1 MSATYNDIK
10 EHKAELEKMGLQ
22 PVMHSSDLLWGVNEL
37 LHAKNVNTINEIW
50 VLYKKVETNF

>member
-1 MSATYNDIK
+1 
-10 EHKAELEKMGLQ
+10 MGLQ